1 LNNMLD
7 QTPQNNSQS
16 IKGTDFSSQFNLAP
30 VPMHTHNGIDSSKIN
45 YSPANHTHD
54 GVNSKKIS
62 YLSLTD
68 TPTTSPIFITAVN
81 TNGTNSVSVS
91 SIVPLNCTI
100 TGVFSYALDS
110 TAGVM
115 GVYNNG
121 SVVVTFAKGSAS
133 GVMAAGGQ
141 LYNTNHVANTP
152 MTVTSS
158 TSGNST
164 IFITYHT

>member
-1 LNNMLD
+1 MLD

-16 IKGTDFSSQFNLAP
+16 IKGTDFSSQFTLSP
-30 VPMHTHNGIDSSKIN
+30 VPMHTHNGVDSQKIP
-45 YSPANHTHD
+45 YSPSNHTHD
-54 GVNSKKIS
+54 GINSKKIS
-62 YLSLTD
+62 YLSLTN
-68 TPTTSPIFITAVN
+68 TPTPSPLFITAVN
-81 TNGTNSVSVS
+81 TNGTTPVSVS

-110 TAGVM
+110 TTGVM

-121 SVVVTFAKGSAS
+121 SVVVTFTKGTTS
-133 GVMAAGGQ
+133 GAMAAGGQ
-141 LYNTNHVANTP
+141 LYNTSHVANTP
-152 MTVTSS
+152 ITVVSS